1 MTITEEMVRRAKKI
15 LETGSCRDFPC
26 HNCPAHENST
36 VNMSNN
42 CHEPGISVGPY
53 GGRPL
58 GPHGR
63 NFFEQ
68 WLAAHDEPQKFNPE
82 NQYTLSNVS
91 AREII
96 NLNAQ
101 MAAFMQEYGVHC
113 VRPLPGNRI
122 ESRASIRA
130 RLLDL

>member
-1 MTITEEMVRRAKKI
+1 MTQIEAANRI
-15 LETGSCRDFPC
+15 LAQGNCDAVPC
-26 HNCPAHENST
+26 GNCPAKGGSST
-36 VNMSNN
+36 TYGCYRADSNI
-42 CHEPGISVGPY
+42 PFSKR
-53 GGRPL
+53 GGLDAQSRAW
-58 GPHGR
+58 
-63 NFFEQ
+63 FEQ
-68 WLAAHDEPQKFNPE
+68 WLAAHDEPQKFKPE